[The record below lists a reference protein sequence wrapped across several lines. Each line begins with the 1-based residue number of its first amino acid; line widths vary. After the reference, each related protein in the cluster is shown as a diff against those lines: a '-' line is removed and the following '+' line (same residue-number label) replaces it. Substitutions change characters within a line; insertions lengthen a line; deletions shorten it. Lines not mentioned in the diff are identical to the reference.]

1 MKVTYGSAE
10 LHGYIFEDYTCIQP
24 LTGAHENLEKSTKDS
39 KCTKFQLLALNEA
52 KGLNKNFHGILGL
65 SPKKNEEKREQHFLW
80 SLK

>member
-24 LTGAHENLEKSTKDS
+24 LTGSAGKNLEQSIKES

-52 KGLNKNFHGILGL
+52 KGLSKGFNGILGL
-65 SPKKNEEKREQHFLW
+65 SPKKNEEKR
-80 SLK
+80 